1 MFPTLEDG
9 VVGMRDEV
17 LEMGLLIRRRRNL
30 VLPTVTCDK
39 SHIMCDMSGSCL
51 RMPAP
56 EAPSQLSPWRSKV
69 SARRTLIVLTP
80 NRVVT
85 QSCELDNIS
94 CAWAFLNAATAVLTH
109 GDKIPEPE

>member
-39 SHIMCDMSGSCL
+39 SHIVC
-51 RMPAP
+51 
-56 EAPSQLSPWRSKV
+56 
-69 SARRTLIVLTP
+69 
-80 NRVVT
+80 
-85 QSCELDNIS
+85 
-94 CAWAFLNAATAVLTH
+94 
-109 GDKIPEPE
+109 DKILFCFVPDGEVHQPDAPRRGEATGKTGGMV

>member
-39 SHIMCDMSGSCL
+39 SQI
-51 RMPAP
+51 
-56 EAPSQLSPWRSKV
+56 V
-69 SARRTLIVLTP
+69 S
-80 NRVVT
+80 
-85 QSCELDNIS
+85 
-94 CAWAFLNAATAVLTH
+94 
-109 GDKIPEPE
+109 

>member
-39 SHIMCDMSGSCL
+39 SHIVCDIQTFQTFWEILMCLDFWDFSTPFL
-51 RMPAP
+51 DT
-56 EAPSQLSPWRSKV
+56 EVDRSLV
-69 SARRTLIVLTP
+69 
-80 NRVVT
+80 
-85 QSCELDNIS
+85 
-94 CAWAFLNAATAVLTH
+94 
-109 GDKIPEPE
+109 DKT

>member
-39 SHIMCDMSGSCL
+39 LHIVCD
-51 RMPAP
+51 
-56 EAPSQLSPWRSKV
+56 RSLVQRNGCKRVTTNKV
-69 SARRTLIVLTP
+69 SKA
-80 NRVVT
+80 
-85 QSCELDNIS
+85 E
-94 CAWAFLNAATAVLTH
+94 
-109 GDKIPEPE
+109 G

>member
-39 SHIMCDMSGSCL
+39 SHIVCDTG
-51 RMPAP
+51 P
-56 EAPSQLSPWRSKV
+56 V
-69 SARRTLIVLTP
+69 SYDQCSI
-80 NRVVT
+80 
-85 QSCELDNIS
+85 I
-94 CAWAFLNAATAVLTH
+94 
-109 GDKIPEPE
+109 

>member
-39 SHIMCDMSGSCL
+39 SHTMCD
-51 RMPAP
+51 
-56 EAPSQLSPWRSKV
+56 SQCPDIKDVINSKV
-69 SARRTLIVLTP
+69 RAL
-80 NRVVT
+80 
-85 QSCELDNIS
+85 
-94 CAWAFLNAATAVLTH
+94 WADLEVHSHTR
-109 GDKIPEPE
+109 

>member
-39 SHIMCDMSGSCL
+39 SHIVCD
-51 RMPAP
+51 RRRQAVVKAP
-56 EAPSQLSPWRSKV
+56 R
-69 SARRTLIVLTP
+69 
-80 NRVVT
+80 
-85 QSCELDNIS
+85 
-94 CAWAFLNAATAVLTH
+94 
-109 GDKIPEPE
+109 IPEVVGAAVKLILRP